1 LRGPPGLF
9 VFQGRTH
16 SLFGFQFLLFRRDI
30 PGKIAVA
37 GGDAL
42 GAHFFQLPGV
52 GGFFLPR
59 LCDLPI
65 DVSKPGIIKARFAGT
80 CLDLV

>member
-1 LRGPPGLF
+1 LDF
-9 VFQGRTH
+9 SF
-16 SLFGFQFLLFRRDI
+16 FFRRDI

-37 GGDAL
+37 GGGAL

-59 LCDLPI
+59 LCDPALQILVHRRSPDRCLKTGDHKSAVCRDLP
-65 DVSKPGIIKARFAGT
+65 
-80 CLDLV
+80 